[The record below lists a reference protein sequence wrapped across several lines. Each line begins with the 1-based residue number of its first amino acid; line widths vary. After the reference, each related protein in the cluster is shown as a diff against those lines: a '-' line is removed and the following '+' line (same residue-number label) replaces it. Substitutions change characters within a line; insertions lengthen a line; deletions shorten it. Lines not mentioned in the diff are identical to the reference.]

1 MRNQNHTIKS
11 KDERITVRKE
21 NGQIAVYHEQLPDCR
36 MVWQDGLALIDGERS
51 NVAIMADTDITFI
64 EEAVRAL

>member
-1 MRNQNHTIKS
+1 MTNQNHTIKS

-21 NGQIAVYHEQLPDCR
+21 NGQIAVYHEQMPDCR
-36 MVWQDGLALIDGERS
+36 LIWQDGLALIDGERT
-51 NVAIMADTDITFI
+51 NVAIMADADITFI

>member
-11 KDERITVRKE
+11 EDERITVRKE

-36 MVWQDGLALIDGERS
+36 MVWQDGLALIEGERS
-51 NVAIMADTDITFI
+51 NVAIMADADISFI
-64 EEAVRAL
+64 RQATSKL